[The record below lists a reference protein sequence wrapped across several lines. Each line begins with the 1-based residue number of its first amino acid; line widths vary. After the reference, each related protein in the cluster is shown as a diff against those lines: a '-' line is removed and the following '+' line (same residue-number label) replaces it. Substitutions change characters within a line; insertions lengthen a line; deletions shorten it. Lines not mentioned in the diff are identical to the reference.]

1 MSYRPVPFT
10 RRAQTVS
17 EVLRLNSHDLDRIRT
32 NYTYSS
38 KTREETAHVISRFPT
53 LEAAVEEGLAEAGHI
68 GSTVRL
74 CLEGAVPIRHKG
86 KHYGIPMV
94 FVLPRKFPHDPPTCL
109 VRPQSTKTGTAP
121 IVESQV
127 CLCVETSGKI
137 TFPYLEDWNY
147 RTSNLTT
154 LIEVI
159 TAHFGER
166 PPVTDEVLGTLEV
179 KKGSSPGLPSP
190 QPLRRTRYTSLPSGL
205 YGIGDIFEEPA
216 EEVSRKTKED
226 EGNNTAVE
234 DKTTTEETTVVDVH
248 VVCETGQDL
257 GTAQKPGENRQL
269 TAGENVEVPNRDDK
283 MANDKRTDDNKD
295 QNVHKTAEEKNEKTS
310 EDVTT
315 PLLTEVEAQAR
326 RQNKKDFE
334 TPKSRKDPREVKS
347 AKQRKREANKHASF
361 SDEDYMEEESAGCF
375 PRQRSARRLKSTPPP
390 RHGSAGSG
398 RRVRHKDLKKLSRN
412 LGNEWQ
418 QLAISLG
425 STPADVHRF
434 KDKHSKLRKQVF
446 SMLDDW
452 RDRAGDRATREK
464 LCKVL
469 KEDNVDV
476 DKYAFL
482 MRE

>member
-1 MSYRPVPFT
+1 MAYRPLPYT
-10 RRAQTVS
+10 RRTQTVS
-17 EVLRLNSHDLDRIRT
+17 EVLRLNSHDVDRIRT

-53 LEAAVEEGLAEAGHI
+53 LEAAVGEGLAEAGHI

-109 VRPQSTKTGTAP
+109 VRPTCTDTGTTP
-121 IVESQV
+121 IVESKV

-166 PPVTDEVLGTLEV
+166 PPVTDEVLASLEV
-179 KKGSSPGLPSP
+179 KKGSSPAGLPSP

-205 YGIGDIFEEPA
+205 YGIGDIFEEPT
-216 EEVSRKTKED
+216 EDVSKKTNEND
-226 EGNNTAVE
+226 GNNTTVE
-234 DKTTTEETTVVDVH
+234 EKTTKQETTEVDVH
-248 VVCETGQDL
+248 VVRETVQSL
-257 GTAQKPGENRQL
+257 ETAQKPDENRQL
-269 TAGENVEVPNRDDK
+269 TPKAKEVATKDDK
-283 MANDKRTDDNKD
+283 MANDERTDGSKEPNVPKTSDEKD
-295 QNVHKTAEEKNEKTS
+295 EKTN

-315 PLLTEVEAQAR
+315 PLLAKVEVQTT

-334 TPKSRKDPREVKS
+334 TPKGKKDARTAKS
-347 AKQRKREANKHASF
+347 TTEQRKREANKHASF
-361 SDEDYMEEESAGCF
+361 SDEDYMEEESGGCF

-390 RHGSAGSG
+390 KHGSTESG
-398 RRVRHKDLKKLSRN
+398 KRVSHKDLKKLSRN

-418 QLAISLG
+418 QIAISLG
-425 STPADVHRF
+425 STPADVHRY

-446 SMLDDW
+446 YMLDDW
-452 RDRAGDRATREK
+452 RDRAGDRATRER
-464 LCKVL
+464 LCKFL
-469 KEDNVDV
+469 KEQNVDV

-482 MRE
+482 M